1 MDLPQWGGAGMNII
15 GIVGTA
21 LIAAIFAVTLK
32 RYNQEYAV
40 IISIIAGVVILVE
53 ILRNISP
60 AVREITTLLSG
71 VGLTQED
78 GLILFKTLGIC
89 FLAQFAADSC
99 RDAGESALA
108 SKVEL
113 AGKISILVLSL
124 PLFEDI
130 AQTALGLIG
139 G

>member
-53 ILRNISP
+53 ILRNILY
-60 AVREITTLLSG
+60 RG
-71 VGLTQED
+71 VWTKYQKIQKERQENQE
-78 GLILFKTLGIC
+78 KN
-89 FLAQFAADSC
+89 
-99 RDAGESALA
+99 
-108 SKVEL
+108 
-113 AGKISILVLSL
+113 GK
-124 PLFEDI
+124 
-130 AQTALGLIG
+130 
-139 G
+139 

>member
-1 MDLPQWGGAGMNII
+1 MNIV
-15 GIVGTA
+15 GIAGTA
-21 LIAAIFAVTLK
+21 LIAAILAVTLK

-53 ILRNISP
+53 ILLNLTP
-60 AVREITTLLSG
+60 AVQQISTLLSG
-71 VGLTQED
+71 TGLSSEYAM
-78 GLILFKTLGIC
+78 ILFKSLGIC
-89 FLAQFAADSC
+89 FLAQFSADSC

-124 PLFEDI
+124 PLFENI
-130 AQTALGLIG
+130 AQTAIGLING
-139 G
+139 

>member
-1 MDLPQWGGAGMNII
+1 MNVVGIAGA
-15 GIVGTA
+15 A
-21 LIAAIFAVTLK
+21 LVAAILAVTLK

-53 ILRNISP
+53 ILLNVTP
-60 AVREITTLLSG
+60 AVQQIAGLLSG
-71 VGLTQED
+71 VGLSQGY
-78 GLILFKTLGIC
+78 GLILFKALGIC

-130 AQTALGLIG
+130 AQTALGLIDG
-139 G
+139 

>member
-1 MDLPQWGGAGMNII
+1 MNII

-40 IISIIAGVVILVE
+40 IISIIAGVVILLE

-71 VGLTQED
+71 VGLTQVF

>member
-1 MDLPQWGGAGMNII
+1 MNII
-15 GIVGTA
+15 GIVGAA
-21 LIAAIFAVTLK
+21 LIAAILAVTLK
-32 RYNQEYAV
+32 RYNQEYVV

-53 ILRNISP
+53 ILLNLTP

-71 VGLTQED
+71 VGLSQEY

>member
-1 MDLPQWGGAGMNII
+1 MNVI
-15 GIVGTA
+15 GIAGLA
-21 LIAAIFAVTLK
+21 LVSAVIAVMLR

-40 IISIIAGVVILVE
+40 VVSITAGVIILVQ
-53 ILRNISP
+53 ILANIVP
-60 AVREITTLLSG
+60 AIRQINSLLTAAQMPTEYG
-71 VGLTQED
+71 I
-78 GLILFKTLGIC
+78 ILFKTLGIC

-113 AGKISILVLSL
+113 AGKISIVILAL
-124 PLFEDI
+124 PLFKKI
-130 AQTALGLIG
+130 ASTALALIG